1 MRSPL
6 AGIGQIYFQSSP
18 LFGLLLLGCLYLS
31 APALAAGCLLGVCA
45 ASGTAWALDYPEA
58 ERAAGQ
64 YGFNGALSG
73 VGLCA
78 AWQFNLALLC
88 WITLAGM
95 ATALLTRAMA
105 RRGWPPLTFL
115 FVLVMWLS
123 SAAAPALGLTPRM
136 AGGVAGC
143 ALASPGY
150 AFCAIGQAG
159 FMGMAAL
166 GLLLWLALARTR
178 WHLGAWGLAGAGL
191 AWAVLSLASLALP
204 TAPVAAV
211 ASAAGANSALTA
223 LGLSVHARHWRW
235 RCVGAVTS
243 IGLCAGFAA
252 LGLDF
257 YTLPFVL
264 SVWLVLAVTARK
276 DVARV
281 VSESGK

>member
-45 ASGTAWALDYPEA
+45 ASGTAWTLDYPQA
-58 ERAAGQ
+58 EREAGQ

-78 AWQFNLALLC
+78 AWQFNVALLC
-88 WITLAGM
+88 WIALAGM
-95 ATALLTRAMA
+95 ATALLTRAMT
-105 RRGWPPLTFL
+105 RWGWPPLTFL

-123 SAAAPALGLTPRM
+123 TAAGPALGLTSRM
-136 AGGVAGC
+136 SEVGAGC
-143 ALASPGY
+143 GMASPGY
-150 AFCAIGQAG
+150 AFCVIGQASFVG
-159 FMGMAAL
+159 AAAP
-166 GLLLWLALARTR
+166 GLLLWLALARGR
-178 WHLGAWGLAGAGL
+178 KHLGAWGLAGGGL

-204 TAPVAAV
+204 AAPVAAV
-211 ASAAGANSALTA
+211 ATAAGANSALTA
-223 LGLSVHARHWRW
+223 LGLSVHERHWRW
-235 RCVGAVTS
+235 RCLGAVTS
-243 IGLCAGFAA
+243 IGLCACFAA

-264 SVWLVLAVTARK
+264 SVWLVLAVTAQN
-276 DVARV
+276 DVA
-281 VSESGK
+281 